1 MELTPTRSTGLQRP
15 ITNTK
20 HAEFLGKL
28 LHSRNVAHLVHLST
42 TSFAKHKALDTYY
55 NELLDLFDDLVE
67 TSFGSIGRQNI
78 IVPEAK
84 VEDIDNHLQSLR
96 GYIEGAR
103 NIFIGSHLQNIID
116 EIVSLI
122 DHTVYLLTLS

>member
-1 MELTPTRSTGLQRP
+1 MELTPTKVGLQRP
-15 ITNTK
+15 NATTK

-28 LHSRNVAHLVHLST
+28 LHSRNVAHLVHLNT
-42 TSFAKHKALDTYY
+42 TSYAKHKALDTYY
-55 NELLDLFDDLVE
+55 NNLLDLFDDLAE

-84 VEDIDNHLQSLR
+84 LEDIDGHLQSLR

-103 NIFIGSHLQNIID
+103 NIFTGSHLQNIID

-122 DHTVYLLTLS
+122 DHTIYLLTLS